1 LNNNQELKI
10 NSVDKLEQM
19 LGSYG
24 PSPTN
29 EPYIKNFDPEESPS
43 GMLARSGTYSV
54 RSRVI
59 DDDGEV
65 YAGLFFSSLLLFHVL
80 TCIDIF
86 RLGMEFQTCKRMVK
100 SCRSIFCLFDFF
112 NVLYVL

>member
-1 LNNNQELKI
+1 
-10 NSVDKLEQM
+10 M

-24 PSPTN
+24 PSN

-43 GMLARSGTYSV
+43 GVLARSGTYNV

-65 YAGLFFSSLLLFHVL
+65 YAGLFFPSGSLFFVFDCH
-80 TCIDIF
+80 IF
-86 RLGMEFQTCKRMVK
+86 SRLGMAFQIGKRMVK
-100 SCRSIFCLFDFF
+100 GLWT
-112 NVLYVL
+112 L